1 MIRINLAKS
10 NESHGVFG
18 SQKARM
24 ALVVVVSLVVV
35 AGLAGV
41 AFYMLRS
48 ASSKQ
53 VAAVSEPVDT
63 TAPKPSSHIRPNM
76 IENVVK
82 EIGNGD
88 RSVKK
93 FNISYEDMTVAEK
106 INYEV
111 LFGRNALELVGRS
124 VPPGIQL
131 VSLEVED
138 FQSVYAS
145 GLGSSRELVSEMFSS
160 FKSEPVEVLPLP
172 LSNIK
177 DDPIGY
183 RFVIT
188 CKTKFGLELSDPFQA
203 LDHLGFKEGLSV
215 HLKDFSRL
223 AKENGVKFRSS
234 PRRVSV
240 ERAGSYRRVIYRAEG
255 ESTYRDFHQF
265 VLALYNEKVPCAFKK
280 ISLDAKSGS
289 TIKVVTEVL
298 FTVKN

>member
-10 NESHGVFG
+10 NDSKGVFG
-18 SQKARM
+18 SQKTRM
-24 ALVVVVSLVVV
+24 ALVAFVCLVVV
-35 AGLAGV
+35 AGLAGT
-41 AFYMLRS
+41 AFYIFRS
-48 ASSKQ
+48 TPSKQ
-53 VAAVSEPVDT
+53 VAVASDPVDT

-82 EIGNGD
+82 EIRSGD
-88 RSVKK
+88 RSVKR

-111 LFGRNALELVGRS
+111 LFGRNVLELVGRS
-124 VPPGIQL
+124 VPAGIQL
-131 VSLEVED
+131 VSLEIEG
-138 FQSVYAS
+138 FQSMYAS
-145 GLGSSRELVSEMFSS
+145 GLGSSRELVSEMFSN

-188 CKTKFGLELSDPFQA
+188 CKTKFGLELSDAFQA
-203 LDHLGFKEGLSV
+203 LDHLGFQEGLSV
-215 HLKDFSRL
+215 HLKSFSRL
-223 AKENGVKFRSS
+223 AEQNSVNFRSS

-240 ERAGSYRRVIYRAEG
+240 ERVGDYRRVIYRAEG

-280 ISLDAKSGS
+280 ISLDAKSGT
-289 TIKVVTEVL
+289 TIKVATEVL